1 MLSSLEIHPLSASAL
16 YILAL
21 AGLSAP
27 YVYRFAD
34 GRWWLRSA
42 GVEYWLFEDRLVE
55 NPF

>member
-1 MLSSLEIHPLSASAL
+1 MSSSLEIHPLSASAL